1 MGFLLCTFCFR
12 SPNRLNRCDWEPHR
26 RVVVWIKMNQYE
38 FGYLTW
44 PHNRCFYCEY
54 KYNTQESIVIQ
65 AIVVESNLLVYLSSV
80 LKVGREYF
88 PTTTTRCQQKFTFEP
103 CQLWALHQINPSLRF
118 TFALHSVSI
127 NLPRSLF
134 QHVYFFIFLYRQN
147 FFSYSYFPPFLW
159 KYLKTEC

>member
-103 CQLWALHQINPSLRF
+103 CQLSELCIKLILLWGSLLLCIQF
-118 TFALHSVSI
+118 LLI
-127 NLPRSLF
+127 SL
-134 QHVYFFIFLYRQN
+134 VASSNMFIFL
-147 FFSYSYFPPFLW
+147 FFCIGRISSVIHIFHHFF
-159 KYLKTEC
+159 ENA